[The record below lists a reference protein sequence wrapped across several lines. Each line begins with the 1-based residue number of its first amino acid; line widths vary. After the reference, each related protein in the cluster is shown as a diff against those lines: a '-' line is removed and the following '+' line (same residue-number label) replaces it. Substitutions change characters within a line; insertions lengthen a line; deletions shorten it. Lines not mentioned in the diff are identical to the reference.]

1 MERWRPKGTARKSCG
16 GKAPRKQL
24 QVRRS
29 SPEKSDK
36 EPEEEIIPNSSV
48 VLMDTLVSVHK
59 NKLIHE
65 QAISEDVKKI
75 FGQMVT
81 LCIEG
86 SLEKLKKIKCGSG
99 YFMHTLDEKN
109 EGQLV
114 RTTDY
119 LLIHNAHD
127 SNTGYRLIDFAVLHG
142 HKNVVE
148 YLLKKGA
155 EIEARVPWKDTH
167 NALDVA
173 IKAGHE
179 EIVKFLLSYG
189 AKVEHK
195 LYLAISEG
203 QIDIAMML
211 LKGDGF
217 NKVDIDALSEN
228 GFNALHFATKQNN
241 IDVMKLL
248 LTNGAD
254 PNQKSG
260 REGRGRS
267 A

>member
-99 YFMHTLDEKN
+99 YFMHTLDEKMKVSLL
-109 EGQLV
+109 EQPTIFLFTMHMIQILV
-114 RTTDY
+114 TD
-119 LLIHNAHD
+119 
-127 SNTGYRLIDFAVLHG
+127 S
-142 HKNVVE
+142 
-148 YLLKKGA
+148 
-155 EIEARVPWKDTH
+155 
-167 NALDVA
+167 
-173 IKAGHE
+173 
-179 EIVKFLLSYG
+179 
-189 AKVEHK
+189 
-195 LYLAISEG
+195 
-203 QIDIAMML
+203 
-211 LKGDGF
+211 
-217 NKVDIDALSEN
+217 
-228 GFNALHFATKQNN
+228 
-241 IDVMKLL
+241 
-248 LTNGAD
+248 
-254 PNQKSG
+254 
-260 REGRGRS
+260 
-267 A
+267 